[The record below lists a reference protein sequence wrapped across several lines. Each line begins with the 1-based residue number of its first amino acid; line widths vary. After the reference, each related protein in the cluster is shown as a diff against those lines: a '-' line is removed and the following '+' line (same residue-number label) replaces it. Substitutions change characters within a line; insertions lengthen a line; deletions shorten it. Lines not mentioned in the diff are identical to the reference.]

1 MRVITSRTGLWS
13 ALLLFVGLLLLGAG
27 RPVQAETIQV
37 GLQEPAAGGEIIL
50 TMTGLG
56 PAGGGEAVDP
66 RPDSASPRTLKFDR
80 AGLEAIGSGFL
91 QTATPWT
98 DGRPVFRGVL
108 ARDLLTAVKAE
119 GTMVR
124 AIALNDYRYDIPLSD
139 FEDYPVL
146 IAYEMNGEPLSVRDK
161 GPLWIVY
168 PLDQYSELQNSTTR
182 RKMVWQLEELQI
194 R

>member
-1 MRVITSRTGLWS
+1 MRVSTSRTGLRS
-13 ALLLFVGLLLLGAG
+13 LFILFLGLLLLGPGLPG
-27 RPVQAETIQV
+27 RAETAQA
-37 GLQEPAAGGEIIL
+37 GLQGPVSGGEVLL
-50 TMTGLG
+50 TVSGLG
-56 PAGGGEAVDP
+56 VADGDA
-66 RPDSASPRTLKFDR
+66 AAPRTLEFDR
-80 AGLEAIGSGFL
+80 AALEAIGSGFL

-108 ARDLLTAVKAE
+108 ARDLLAAVKAE
-119 GTMVR
+119 GVMVR

-139 FEDYPVL
+139 FRDYPVL
-146 IAYEMNGEPLSVRDK
+146 IAYEMNGEPLSIRDK

-168 PLDQYSELQNSTTR
+168 PLDQFSELQNSTTR